1 MSLSKREK
9 TLLAVLLSIVTL
21 FAFFRFIYQPKAAQI
36 DVLDAEIAKDE
47 VLFVLL
53 EKSILDS
60 NDIESS
66 ISNMKIKLKEMDKL
80 LPMKIYQEEIILYLE
95 DLLFN
100 YGIATQNISFST
112 DSLIDSSLSE
122 NSNKDSVEN
131 LLNEYEEGTRR
142 RTLEE
147 LKKIG
152 EEIPET
158 DVEKEPISIRQFEA
172 SIDFSGKYSDIK
184 AFMDEIESNNRL
196 IAIRNINIMSNEED
210 VSGNMLLSF
219 PFYEDGSLNELVW
232 KIENNYGKPDLFKKA
247 DSSTWVYGYTPDMTE
262 FNRSDF
268 YIFLDPVKNVS
279 PTATMGKTPYNY
291 TAIYNNSKISETM
304 KLIINKDKDS
314 SYFYRYENSTSS
326 FPSDK
331 ESFTEF
337 EPSNGKVFLNVYVR
351 SDEMSDAIPG
361 AKLMIDNQTS
371 LPLYMHV
378 IGDNPEE
385 PAFDYEVISGDVR
398 ETKLP

>member
-158 DVEKEPISIRQFEA
+158 DVEKEPISTMQFEA